1 MRLLREQ
8 KERFIG
14 RSSCQAA
21 SVGRG
26 INVIESIESFVETV
40 RGGGIGVQLEEPKS
54 LSTGRWDTGQKS
66 LG

>member
-1 MRLLREQ
+1 M
-8 KERFIG
+8 
-14 RSSCQAA
+14 
-21 SVGRG
+21 GRG